1 MRKIFSMQYAG
12 SVALGL
18 NDALVEITGVLA
30 GMTLAFGD
38 TQTVLIAGLVTGLA
52 ASLSMAAS
60 EFLEAKQDEQEGSP
74 KNPIISSTYTGIAYL
89 FVTIAL
95 IMPYFFMTE
104 ALHALFITVTVA
116 ILIIAAYTKYVSSE
130 RKQSWRKQFL
140 QMAAISLSVTAISFV
155 VGHLINIKF

>member
-1 MRKIFSMQYAG
+1 MRKVFSLQYAG

-60 EFLEAKQDEQEGSP
+60 EFLEANQDVQEGSP
-74 KNPIISSTYTGIAYL
+74 KNPIISSAYTGVAYL
-89 FVTIAL
+89 LVTIAL
-95 IMPYFFMTE
+95 ITPYLFMTE
-104 ALHALFITVTVA
+104 ALYALFITITIAV
-116 ILIIAAYTKYVSSE
+116 LIIAGYTKYVSSQ
-130 RKQSWRKQFL
+130 RKQSWRRQFL
-140 QMAAISLSVTAISFV
+140 QMAAISLGVTAISFV
-155 VGHLINIKF
+155 VGHLININF

>member
-1 MRKIFSMQYAG
+1 MQYAG

-30 GMTLAFGD
+30 GMTLAFGE

-74 KNPIISSTYTGIAYL
+74 KNPIPG
-89 FVTIAL
+89 
-95 IMPYFFMTE
+95 
-104 ALHALFITVTVA
+104 
-116 ILIIAAYTKYVSSE
+116 
-130 RKQSWRKQFL
+130 
-140 QMAAISLSVTAISFV
+140 
-155 VGHLINIKF
+155 

>member
-1 MRKIFSMQYAG
+1 MQYAG

-60 EFLEAKQDEQEGSP
+60 EFLEAKQDIQEGSP
-74 KNPIISSTYTGIAYL
+74 KNPIISSAYTGIAYL
-89 FVTIAL
+89 LATLAL
-95 IMPYFFMTE
+95 ISPYMFNLQ
-104 ALHALFITVTVA
+104 ALTALAITITIG
-116 ILIIAAYTKYVSSE
+116 ILIIAGYTKYVSSA
-130 RKQSWRKQFL
+130 RKQSWRKQFF
-140 QMAAISLSVTAISFV
+140 QMAIISLGVTAISFV
-155 VGHLINIKF
+155 VGHLININF